1 MKLRIA
7 PSPTGQLHIGNAR
20 TALFNWLYAKANNGT
35 FLVRID
41 DTDTERSTK
50 EFQKDITENLKWLGL
65 HWDEGIEVGGSHDSY
80 KQSSRFDRY
89 QEVAEN
95 LLSRNL
101 AYEDDGAIRFK
112 VPNDGSIEFKDYIR
126 GDMLFNL
133 SDVEDFVIL
142 RSDKSPTYH
151 LASTVDDIDY
161 GITIIARGEDILSST
176 PKHIMLM
183 KAMDASLPD
192 FCHLPLL
199 FGPDGKKLSKRHG
212 DTSVEVF
219 KNKGILSEAM
229 FNYLCL
235 LGWSPGNDLEQ
246 FDINTAISK
255 FDLKNVLP
263 NSAIFDEKK
272 LLWLNGLYIRS
283 TDIEDFQSTALSQ
296 IENDIQ
302 RSLFDEEKSRLLKI
316 FPSVQER
323 IETLADLTQQVMF
336 LIDEPFVVDELDWQD
351 VNNEEA
357 QKYLFLLR
365 EEFINLDNF
374 SLDSIEIVMRKT
386 LEEINVKTKIG
397 FQAARVSITG
407 TKISPP
413 LFESVFALGRE
424 AVICLL
430 YTSPSPRDRTRSR
443 MPSSA

>member
-80 KQSSRFDRY
+80 KQSLRFDRY

-212 DTSVEVF
+212 DTSVEAF

-302 RSLFDEEKSRLLKI
+302 RSLFDDEKSRLLKI

-365 EEFINLDNF
+365 EGFINLDNF

-413 LFESVFALGRE
+413 LFESILALGRE
-424 AVICLL
+424 AVIARLAESIEKL
-430 YTSPSPRDRTRSR
+430 
-443 MPSSA
+443 

>member
-212 DTSVEVF
+212 DTSVEAF

-283 TDIEDFQSTALSQ
+283 TNIEDFQSTALSQ

-365 EEFINLDNF
+365 QEFINLDNF

-413 LFESVFALGRE
+413 LFESIFALGRE
-424 AVICLL
+424 AVIARLAESIEKL
-430 YTSPSPRDRTRSR
+430 
-443 MPSSA
+443 

>member
-50 EFQKDITENLKWLGL
+50 EFQKDIIENLKWLGL

-89 QEVAEN
+89 QEVAEV

-101 AYEDDGAIRFK
+101 AYKDDGAIRFK

-212 DTSVEVF
+212 DTSVEAF

-302 RSLFDEEKSRLLKI
+302 RTLFDEEKSRLLKI

-386 LEEINVKTKIG
+386 LEEISVKTKVG

-413 LFESVFALGRE
+413 LFESIFALGRE
-424 AVICLL
+424 AVIARLAESIEKL
-430 YTSPSPRDRTRSR
+430 
-443 MPSSA
+443 

>member
-50 EFQKDITENLKWLGL
+50 EFQKDIIENLKWLGL
-65 HWDEGIEVGGSHDSY
+65 HWDEGIEVGGSHESY

-89 QEVAEN
+89 QEVAED

-126 GDMLFNL
+126 GEMLFNL

-151 LASTVDDIDY
+151 LASTVDDVDY

-212 DTSVEVF
+212 DTSVEAF
-219 KNKGILSEAM
+219 KTKGILSEAM

-302 RSLFDEEKSRLLKI
+302 RDLFDEEKSRLSKI

-323 IETLADLTQQVMF
+323 IETLADLTQQIMF
-336 LIDEPFVVDELDWQD
+336 LIDEPFIVDELDWQD

-374 SLDSIEIVMRKT
+374 SLDSIEIIMRKK
-386 LEEINVKTKIG
+386 LEEINVKTKVG

-413 LFESVFALGRE
+413 LFESIFALGRE
-424 AVICLL
+424 AAIARLAESIEKL
-430 YTSPSPRDRTRSR
+430 
-443 MPSSA
+443 

>member
-89 QEVAEN
+89 QEVAEV

-212 DTSVEVF
+212 DTSVEAF

-365 EEFINLDNF
+365 DEFINLDNF

-413 LFESVFALGRE
+413 LFESIFALGRE
-424 AVICLL
+424 AVIARLAESIEKL
-430 YTSPSPRDRTRSR
+430 
-443 MPSSA
+443 

>member
-41 DTDTERSTK
+41 DTDTERSTS
-50 EFQKDITENLKWLGL
+50 EYQKDITDNLKWLGL
-65 HWDEGIEVGGSHDSY
+65 HWDEGIEVGDSNDTY

-89 QEVAEN
+89 REVAEN
-95 LLSRNL
+95 LLSKNL

-112 VPNDGSIEFKDYIR
+112 VPNDGSIEFNDYIR
-126 GDMLFNL
+126 GEMSFNL

-151 LASTVDDIDY
+151 LASTVDDVDY

-183 KAMDASLPD
+183 KSMDASLPD

-212 DTSVEVF
+212 DTSVEAF
-219 KNKGILSEAM
+219 RNKGILSDAM

-235 LGWSPGNDLEQ
+235 LGWSPGNDVEQ

-283 TDIEDFQSTALSQ
+283 TIIEDFQVTALSQ
-296 IENDIQ
+296 IEKDIQ
-302 RSLFDEEKSRLLKI
+302 RELFDEEKSRLLKI

-323 IETLADLTQQVMF
+323 IETLADLTEQVMF
-336 LIDEPFVVDELDWQD
+336 LIDEPFIIDELDWQD

-357 QKYLFLLR
+357 QNYLFLLR
-365 EEFINLDNF
+365 EEFIKLDNF
-374 SLDSIEIVMRKT
+374 SLEIIEMTMRKL
-386 LEEINVKTKIG
+386 LEEINVKTKVG
-397 FQAARVSITG
+397 FQATRVSITG

-413 LFESVFALGRE
+413 LFESIFALGRDT
-424 AVICLL
+424 VIARLAESIEKL
-430 YTSPSPRDRTRSR
+430 
-443 MPSSA
+443 

>member
-212 DTSVEVF
+212 DTSVEAF

-272 LLWLNGLYIRS
+272 LLWLNGLYNRS

-413 LFESVFALGRE
+413 LFESIFALGRE
-424 AVICLL
+424 AVIARLAESIEKL
-430 YTSPSPRDRTRSR
+430 
-443 MPSSA
+443 

>member
-41 DTDTERSTK
+41 DTDTERSTS
-50 EFQKDITENLKWLGL
+50 EYQKDITDNLKWLGL
-65 HWDEGIEVGGSHDSY
+65 HWDEGIEVGDSNDTY

-89 QEVAEN
+89 REVAEN
-95 LLSRNL
+95 LLSKNL

-112 VPNDGSIEFKDYIR
+112 VPNDGSIEFNDYIR
-126 GDMLFNL
+126 GEMSFNL

-151 LASTVDDIDY
+151 LASTVDDVDY

-183 KAMDASLPD
+183 KSMNAALPD

-212 DTSVEVF
+212 DTSVEAF
-219 KNKGILSEAM
+219 RNKGILSDAM

-235 LGWSPGNDLEQ
+235 LGWSPGNDVEQ

-283 TDIEDFQSTALSQ
+283 TNIEDFQVTALSQ
-296 IENDIQ
+296 IEKDIQ
-302 RSLFDEEKSRLLKI
+302 RELFDEEKSRLSKI

-323 IETLADLTQQVMF
+323 IETLADLTEQVMF
-336 LIDEPFVVDELDWQD
+336 LIDEPFIIDELDWQD

-357 QKYLFLLR
+357 QNYLFLLR
-365 EEFINLDNF
+365 EEFIKLNDF
-374 SLDSIEIVMRKT
+374 SLEIIEMTMRKL
-386 LEEINVKTKIG
+386 LEEINVKTKVG
-397 FQAARVSITG
+397 FQATRVSITG

-413 LFESVFALGRE
+413 LFESIFALGRDT
-424 AVICLL
+424 VIARLAESIEKL
-430 YTSPSPRDRTRSR
+430 
-443 MPSSA
+443 

>member
-20 TALFNWLYAKANNGT
+20 TALFNWLYAKANDGT

-41 DTDTERSTK
+41 DTDIERSTN

-65 HWDEGIEVGGSHDSY
+65 HWDEGIEVGGSQDSY

-89 QEVAEN
+89 QEVAED

-112 VPNDGSIEFKDYIR
+112 VPNDGSIEFKDYVR
-126 GDMLFNL
+126 GEMSFNL
-133 SDVEDFVIL
+133 ADVEDFVIL

-161 GITIIARGEDILSST
+161 EITIIARGEDILSST

-212 DTSVEVF
+212 DTSVEAF

-283 TDIEDFQSTALSQ
+283 SDIEDFQATALLQ

-302 RSLFDEEKSRLLKI
+302 RDLFDEEKNRLSII

-357 QKYLFLLR
+357 QKYLFSLR
-365 EEFINLDNF
+365 EEFINLDKF
-374 SLDSIEIVMRKT
+374 SLESIETIMRKK
-386 LEEINVKTKIG
+386 LEEINVKTKVG

-413 LFESVFALGRE
+413 LFESIFALGKE
-424 AVICLL
+424 AVIARLAESIEKL
-430 YTSPSPRDRTRSR
+430 
-443 MPSSA
+443 

>member
-212 DTSVEVF
+212 DTSVEAF

-283 TDIEDFQSTALSQ
+283 TDLEDFQSTALSQ

-374 SLDSIEIVMRKT
+374 SLDSIETVMRKK
-386 LEEINVKTKIG
+386 LEEINVKTKVG

-413 LFESVFALGRE
+413 LFESIFALGRE
-424 AVICLL
+424 AVIARLAESIEKL
-430 YTSPSPRDRTRSR
+430 
-443 MPSSA
+443 

>member
-212 DTSVEVF
+212 DTSVEAF

-316 FPSVQER
+316 YPSVQER

-336 LIDEPFVVDELDWQD
+336 LIDEPFVVNELDWQD

-413 LFESVFALGRE
+413 LFESIFALGRE
-424 AVICLL
+424 AVIARLAESIEKL
-430 YTSPSPRDRTRSR
+430 
-443 MPSSA
+443 

>member
-41 DTDTERSTK
+41 DTDIERSTK
-50 EFQKDITENLKWLGL
+50 EFQKDIIENLKWLGL
-65 HWDEGIEVGGSHDSY
+65 HWDEGIEVGGSHESY
-80 KQSSRFDRY
+80 KQSLRFDRY
-89 QEVAEN
+89 QEVAED

-212 DTSVEVF
+212 DTSVEAF

-302 RSLFDEEKSRLLKI
+302 RDLFDEEKSRLSKI

-323 IETLADLTQQVMF
+323 IETLADLTQQIMF

-374 SLDSIEIVMRKT
+374 SLDSIEIMMRKK
-386 LEEINVKTKIG
+386 LEEINVKTKVG

-413 LFESVFALGRE
+413 LFESIFALGRE
-424 AVICLL
+424 AVIARLAESIEKL
-430 YTSPSPRDRTRSR
+430 
-443 MPSSA
+443 

>member
-41 DTDTERSTK
+41 DTDIERSTN
-50 EFQKDITENLKWLGL
+50 EFQKDIIENLKWLGL
-65 HWDEGIEVGGSHDSY
+65 YWDEGIEVGGSQDSY

-89 QEVAEN
+89 QEVAED

-112 VPNDGSIEFKDYIR
+112 VPNDGSIEFKDYVR
-126 GDMLFNL
+126 GEMSFNL

-161 GITIIARGEDILSST
+161 EITIIARGEDILSST

-212 DTSVEVF
+212 DTSVEAF

-283 TDIEDFQSTALSQ
+283 SDIEDFQATALLQ

-302 RSLFDEEKSRLLKI
+302 RDLFDEEKSRLSII

-336 LIDEPFVVDELDWQD
+336 LIDEPFVVDKLDWQD

-357 QKYLFLLR
+357 QKYLFSLR
-365 EEFINLDNF
+365 EEFINLEKF
-374 SLDSIEIVMRKT
+374 SLESIETIMRKI
-386 LEEINVKTKIG
+386 LEEINVKTKVG

-413 LFESVFALGRE
+413 LFESIFALGKE
-424 AVICLL
+424 AVIARLAESIEKL
-430 YTSPSPRDRTRSR
+430 
-443 MPSSA
+443 

>member
-212 DTSVEVF
+212 DTSVEAF

-316 FPSVQER
+316 FPPVQER

-336 LIDEPFVVDELDWQD
+336 LIDEPFVVNELDWQD

-424 AVICLL
+424 AVIARLAESIEKL
-430 YTSPSPRDRTRSR
+430 
-443 MPSSA
+443 

>member
-212 DTSVEVF
+212 DTSVEAF

-255 FDLKNVLP
+255 FNLKNVLP

-336 LIDEPFVVDELDWQD
+336 LIDEPFVVNELDWQD

-413 LFESVFALGRE
+413 LFESIFALGRE
-424 AVICLL
+424 AVIARLAESIEKL
-430 YTSPSPRDRTRSR
+430 
-443 MPSSA
+443 

>member
-65 HWDEGIEVGGSHDSY
+65 HWDEGIGVGGSHDSY
-80 KQSSRFDRY
+80 KQSLRFDRY

-212 DTSVEVF
+212 DTSVEAF

-302 RSLFDEEKSRLLKI
+302 RSLFDDEKSRLLKI

-413 LFESVFALGRE
+413 LFESIFALGRE
-424 AVICLL
+424 AVIARLAESIEKL
-430 YTSPSPRDRTRSR
+430 
-443 MPSSA
+443 

>member
-212 DTSVEVF
+212 DTSVEAF

-386 LEEINVKTKIG
+386 LEKINVKTKIG

-413 LFESVFALGRE
+413 LFESIFALGRE
-424 AVICLL
+424 AVIARLAESIEKL
-430 YTSPSPRDRTRSR
+430 
-443 MPSSA
+443 

>member
-41 DTDTERSTK
+41 DTDTERSTS
-50 EFQKDITENLKWLGL
+50 EYQKDITDNLKWLGL
-65 HWDEGIEVGGSHDSY
+65 HWDEGIEVGDSNDTY

-89 QEVAEN
+89 REVAEN
-95 LLSRNL
+95 LLSKNL

-112 VPNDGSIEFKDYIR
+112 VPNDGSIEFNDYIR
-126 GDMLFNL
+126 GEMSFNL

-151 LASTVDDIDY
+151 LASTVDDVDY

-183 KAMDASLPD
+183 KSMNAALPD

-212 DTSVEVF
+212 DTSVEAF
-219 KNKGILSEAM
+219 RKKGILSDAM

-235 LGWSPGNDLEQ
+235 LGWSPGNDVEQ

-283 TDIEDFQSTALSQ
+283 TNIEDFQVTALSQ
-296 IENDIQ
+296 IEKDIQ
-302 RSLFDEEKSRLLKI
+302 RELFDEEKSRLSKI

-323 IETLADLTQQVMF
+323 IETLADLTEQVMF
-336 LIDEPFVVDELDWQD
+336 LIDEPFIIDELDWQD

-357 QKYLFLLR
+357 QNYLFLLR
-365 EEFINLDNF
+365 EEFIKLDDF
-374 SLDSIEIVMRKT
+374 SLEIIEMTMRKL
-386 LEEINVKTKIG
+386 LEEINVKTKGG
-397 FQAARVSITG
+397 FQATRVSITG

-413 LFESVFALGRE
+413 LFESIFALGRDT
-424 AVICLL
+424 VIARLAESIEKL
-430 YTSPSPRDRTRSR
+430 
-443 MPSSA
+443 

>member
-50 EFQKDITENLKWLGL
+50 EFQKDIIENLKWLGL

-80 KQSSRFDRY
+80 KQSSRLDRY
-89 QEVAEN
+89 QEVAED

-212 DTSVEVF
+212 DTSVEAF

-302 RSLFDEEKSRLLKI
+302 RTLFDEEKSRVLKI

-386 LEEINVKTKIG
+386 LEEINVKTKVG

-413 LFESVFALGRE
+413 LFESIFALGRQ
-424 AVICLL
+424 AVIARLAESIEKL
-430 YTSPSPRDRTRSR
+430 
-443 MPSSA
+443 

>member
-89 QEVAEN
+89 QEVAED

-212 DTSVEVF
+212 DTSVEAF

-283 TDIEDFQSTALSQ
+283 ADIEDFQSTALSQ

-302 RSLFDEEKSRLLKI
+302 RTLFDEEKSRLLKI

-386 LEEINVKTKIG
+386 LEEINVKTKVG

-413 LFESVFALGRE
+413 LFESIFALGRE
-424 AVICLL
+424 AVIARLAESIEKL
-430 YTSPSPRDRTRSR
+430 
-443 MPSSA
+443 

>member
-41 DTDTERSTK
+41 DTDIERSTN
-50 EFQKDITENLKWLGL
+50 EFQKDIIENLKWLGL
-65 HWDEGIEVGGSHDSY
+65 YWDEGIEVGGSQDSY

-89 QEVAEN
+89 QEVAED

-112 VPNDGSIEFKDYIR
+112 VPNDGSIEFKDYVR
-126 GDMLFNL
+126 GEMSFNL

-161 GITIIARGEDILSST
+161 EITIIARGEDILSST

-212 DTSVEVF
+212 DTSVEAF

-283 TDIEDFQSTALSQ
+283 SDIEDFQATALLQ

-302 RSLFDEEKSRLLKI
+302 RDLFDEEKNRLSII

-357 QKYLFLLR
+357 QKYLFSLR
-365 EEFINLDNF
+365 EEFMNLDKF
-374 SLDSIEIVMRKT
+374 SLESIETIMRKI
-386 LEEINVKTKIG
+386 LEEINVKTKVG

-413 LFESVFALGRE
+413 LFESIFALGKE
-424 AVICLL
+424 AVIARLAESIEKL
-430 YTSPSPRDRTRSR
+430 
-443 MPSSA
+443 

>member
-126 GDMLFNL
+126 GEMLFNL

-212 DTSVEVF
+212 DTSVEAF

-302 RSLFDEEKSRLLKI
+302 RSLFDEEKSRLSKI

-323 IETLADLTQQVMF
+323 IETLADLTQQIMF

-386 LEEINVKTKIG
+386 LEEINVKT
-397 FQAARVSITG
+397 
-407 TKISPP
+407 
-413 LFESVFALGRE
+413 
-424 AVICLL
+424 
-430 YTSPSPRDRTRSR
+430 
-443 MPSSA
+443 

>member
-212 DTSVEVF
+212 DTSVEAF

-374 SLDSIEIVMRKT
+374 SLDSIENVMRKT

-413 LFESVFALGRE
+413 LFESIFALGKQ
-424 AVICLL
+424 AVIARLAESIEKL
-430 YTSPSPRDRTRSR
+430 
-443 MPSSA
+443 